1 MNLVSS
7 YLGYIPLDKSW
18 ITRMGTLD
26 IINGCTSIEEKL
38 SNCASISDDLL
49 ALVTASRNWRNGEVL
64 HVGESATLYRILQ
77 FASWK
82 FNLNKQFAKEGSL
95 LERDVADDP
104 QIVNFS
110 QQELLKLDNG
120 TTQWAT
126 ASVIC
131 GDTNRLV
138 DAPSKLIETY
148 KAVEEWHSCKSR
160 GVEWTIQ
167 YDKTILGQAECFLS
181 MLYENKIDFT
191 PLCSDDYCFARVFDF
206 ITPEKGLEQWPSLV
220 GHETDRIKEMEKSIK
235 EAFCGEIIDTADHRV
250 IQAIALWGKVNNK
263 NVTFKYPNKVAKSWP
278 DFWNFLNEV
287 EKSEKNDN

>member
-1 MNLVSS
+1 MKLVNS
-7 YLGYIPLDKSW
+7 YLSFIPLDKSW
-18 ITRMGTLD
+18 VTRMGTLD
-26 IINGCTSIEEKL
+26 IINGFTSIEEKL
-38 SNCASISDDLL
+38 SNCTSVSDDLL
-49 ALVTASRNWRNGEVL
+49 ALVTTSRNWRNGEAL

-82 FNLNKQFAKEGSL
+82 FNLNKQFTKEGSL
-95 LERDVADDP
+95 LERGIIDDP

-110 QQELLKLDNG
+110 QEELLKLDNG

-131 GDTNRLV
+131 GDIDRLV
-138 DAPSKLIETY
+138 NAPSKLIETY
-148 KAVEEWHSCKSR
+148 KAVEEWYRCKSK
-160 GVEWTIQ
+160 GVEWAIQ

-181 MLYENKIDFT
+181 ILYGNKTDFI
-191 PLCSDDYCFARVFDF
+191 PLCSDDYCFARAFDF
-206 ITPEKGLEQWPSLV
+206 ITSENGLEQWPSLM
-220 GHETDRIKEMEKSIK
+220 GHETDRIKEMEESIN
-235 EAFCGEIIDTADHRV
+235 EAFCDEIINTFDHRV

-287 EKSEKNDN
+287 GKNEKNN